1 MTYWFWR
8 ILLLQRHV
16 ADQTVKG
23 RDPTLLSLLLV
34 RVKSAK
40 LHFLPFHM
48 TRQLD
53 CSCSWINEVITVQ
66 KEFVATV
73 KCFVRNHTP
82 STFDLASRGFLI
94 YPSQIP
100 EICEGPWAFG
110 KCACDNSSVH
120 IQTTAALCLCSLWIS
135 VTAEETR
142 SWTYVQS
149 HTLLWTCS
157 FSASTSNPSEVT
169 RCFMD
174 IYMFAPHPQPVNL
187 KASSFIC
194 FHLTVAKM
202 PASRNRSRKYS
213 EFHEIKKNTEN
224 EILVVKYTSLQLF

>member
-16 ADQTVKG
+16 ADKTVKG

-53 CSCSWINEVITVQ
+53 CSCSSVNEAIMVQ

-73 KCFVRNHTP
+73 KCFMKNHAP
-82 STFDLASRGFLI
+82 STFGLASRGCLV
-94 YPSQIP
+94 YPSWIP

-110 KCACDNSSVH
+110 SVH
-120 IQTTAALCLCSLWIS
+120 VTAHLRTFRPQQQLRLCSFWIS

-142 SWTYVQS
+142 IWTYSQS
-149 HTLLWTCS
+149 HTLSWTCL
-157 FSASTSNPSEVT
+157 FSTSTSNPLRS
-169 RCFMD
+169 
-174 IYMFAPHPQPVNL
+174 YMMLYGHLHVCSPPPTCKPQGL
-187 KASSFIC
+187 QFHFISP
-194 FHLTVAKM
+194 FHC
-202 PASRNRSRKYS
+202 REYS
-213 EFHEIKKNTEN
+213 ELHVIKKNTEN